1 MIEELEKLE
10 ALLDEAIIKRLER
23 YSIVKDMRVSAMQ
36 TEGIMRGLAILNKE
50 IKKLQTKVND
60 QKKMMNYH
68 DDEIKRTQKM
78 GRTRI

>member
-36 TEGIMRGLAILNKE
+36 TEGIMRGITILNKE

>member
-10 ALLDEAIIKRLER
+10 ALLDEAIINRLER
-23 YSIVKDMRVSAMQ
+23 YSRVKDMRVSAME
-36 TEGIMRGLAILNKE
+36 TEGIMRGIAILNKE

>member
-23 YSIVKDMRVSAMQ
+23 YSRVKDMRVSAME
-36 TEGIMRGLAILNKE
+36 TEGIMKGIAILNKE

>member
-23 YSIVKDMRVSAMQ
+23 YSRVKDMRVSAME
-36 TEGIMRGLAILNKE
+36 TEGIMRGIAILNKE

>member
-10 ALLDEAIIKRLER
+10 ALVDEAIRKRLER
-23 YSIVKDMRVSAMQ
+23 YSRVKDMRVSAME
-36 TEGIMRGLAILNKE
+36 TEGIMRGIAILNKE

>member
-1 MIEELEKLE
+1 ME
-10 ALLDEAIIKRLER
+10 
-23 YSIVKDMRVSAMQ
+23 
-36 TEGIMRGLAILNKE
+36 TEGIMKGIAILNKE

>member
-23 YSIVKDMRVSAMQ
+23 YSIVKDMRVSAME
-36 TEGIMRGLAILNKE
+36 TEGIMRGIAILNKE

>member
-23 YSIVKDMRVSAMQ
+23 YSIVKDMRVSAME

>member
-23 YSIVKDMRVSAMQ
+23 YSIVKDMRVSAME
-36 TEGIMRGLAILNKE
+36 TEGIMRGLTILNKE